1 MDRPGLSFG
10 EGAGCAHAM
19 SSVINSNLAALTANR
34 NLDRIQDGLRTSLQ
48 RLASGLRVNSAA
60 DDAAGL
66 AIAER
71 MTSQVRGTNQALR
84 NTNDGISMFQTG
96 EFALGSMVERLQHM
110 RELAV
115 QACNATLSSADRASL
130 DFDLRQSV
138 LELDRTASA
147 TAFNGRH
154 LLDGSQGTLSLQV
167 GADATDTLGVDLS
180 TSVRSAQLGAIA
192 TATSADLRTLNGS
205 GGGGGFVFA
214 GTYTT
219 VPIGNLDFSRPD
231 IPFTPGYATT
241 TSTPVSNYSGTGN
254 AAVFKVDGLT
264 VNLNANYGNLAGVA
278 GAVQSQLNAQAGGA
292 YVVGQNGST
301 LTITKTSTASNG
313 HLAPGI
319 SVVSGSNA
327 AVFGSAATTAGTAS
341 SRNTHAGFSVD
352 GHRVSLTSDFS
363 GNAAGL
369 VSEIQRQLNLGAPGV
384 YRVTGG
390 SNGISL
396 SHTNDNVL
404 PDVGQFTDTGA
415 ANFSRGQAAALT
427 LRAGD
432 LTVQVGQGPTI
443 NVVGSFTDAASLA
456 SAVQSQVAGVVAN
469 VDNQAGTL
477 KINATET
484 VTIGGTQAQSSGA
497 LAFNP
502 LVNPPTGSLDD
513 AKLTTPGDASNA
525 VLRIDA
531 AIDTLSARRGLLG
544 ATLNRLEAVVAMQQD
559 HITVMS
565 AARSRITDAD
575 FARET
580 AALSRS
586 QVLRSAALALV
597 AQANAGPSSVLT
609 LLR

>member
-1 MDRPGLSFG
+1 
-10 EGAGCAHAM
+10 M
-19 SSVINSNLAALTANR
+19 SLVIFSNLAALAASHS
-34 NLDRIQDGLRTSLQ
+34 LDHTQDGLRTAMQ

-71 MTSQVRGTNQALR
+71 MTSQVRGTTQALR

-96 EFALGSMVERLQHM
+96 EFALGSMIERLQHM

-115 QACNATLSSADRASL
+115 QASNATLSGADRASL
-130 DFDLRQSV
+130 DQDLHASV
-138 LELDRTASA
+138 LELDRTACI

-167 GADATDTLGVDLS
+167 GANAGDTLGVDLS

-192 TATSADLRTLNGS
+192 TATSADLRTLNSS

-241 TSTPVSNYSGTGN
+241 TSTPASNYSGASN

-264 VNLNANYGNLAGVA
+264 ISLNANYGNLAGVA
-278 GAVQSQLNAQAGGA
+278 GAIQGQLNAQASGA
-292 YVVGQNGST
+292 YTVSQDGST
-301 LTITKTSTASNG
+301 LTITKTASASYG
-313 HLAPGI
+313 HVAPSI
-319 SVVSGSNA
+319 SVVSGGNA
-327 AVFGSAATTAGTAS
+327 AVFAGATTTAGTAS

-352 GHRVSLTSDFS
+352 GHRVSLTTDFS

-369 VSEIQRQLNLGAPGV
+369 VAEIQRQLNLGAPGA
-384 YRVTGG
+384 YRVTGNA
-390 SNGISL
+390 NGISFT
-396 SHTNDNVL
+396 HTADTEL
-404 PDVGQFTDTGA
+404 PVVDHFTDTGA
-415 ANFSRGQAAALT
+415 ANFSRSQAAALT
-427 LRAGD
+427 LKAGD

-443 NVVGSFTDAASLA
+443 SILGRFADASGLA
-456 SAVQSQVAGVVAN
+456 GAVQAQVAGVVAN

-484 VTIGGTQAQSSGA
+484 VTIGGTQAQASGA
-497 LAFNP
+497 LAFSP

-513 AKLTTPGDASNA
+513 AKVLTQGDASNA

-531 AIDTLSARRGLLG
+531 AIDTLTGRRALLG
-544 ATLNRLEAVVAMQQD
+544 ATLNRLEAVVSAQQAN
-559 HITVMS
+559 VAVVS

-575 FARET
+575 YASET

-586 QVLRSAALALV
+586 QVLRSAALAML
-597 AQANAGPSSVLT
+597 AQANAGPSRVLA